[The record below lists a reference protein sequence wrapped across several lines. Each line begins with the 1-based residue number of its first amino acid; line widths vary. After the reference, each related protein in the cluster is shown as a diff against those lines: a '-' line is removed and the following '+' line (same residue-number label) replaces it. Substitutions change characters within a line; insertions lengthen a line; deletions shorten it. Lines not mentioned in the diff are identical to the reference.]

1 MTRDESFAGAKRLP
15 FFASRDWRV
24 PYYALAEILYTSK
37 RRVRGLEATWR
48 DAVTEGFRGVF
59 SFEASPRNLWG
70 QAVSTPID
78 AGTACSRTNFRPGRN
93 LHPASQFPRCC
104 DWSRGH
110 SCAPSEP
117 RIPSGLALIAA
128 LFLLLAGVGCQKQT
142 EQKTD
147 ASPAGV
153 AQVGGTTI
161 RVEAFKQLMR
171 QRAGRDPGRYASA
184 AAKEALL
191 DEMIGQ
197 EAVYAKAKAAGFDQR
212 PDIRESIKQMVIAKF
227 REEELGRSP
236 AAPGVSEQ
244 EIQQYFQEHQAK
256 YAMPAKARG
265 AMIFIHIPAAA
276 TPEKRADF
284 LARAQSI
291 LEEAKAAE
299 KMAEFATV
307 VQRNSED
314 QATRY
319 RGGDIGWVTRDAKDW
334 GLEPAL
340 VDALFS
346 VEKPGDFAPLVIT
359 EKGVYIAKLLE
370 ARPAGV
376 RSITEIRPEIAYIL
390 ARQKGEKREKD
401 FYHGMKTGL
410 DIRINRPLLD
420 SIRPP
425 APENALPPSIP
436 GNATAQLK

>member
-15 FFASRDWRV
+15 FFASRH
-24 PYYALAEILYTSK
+24 
-37 RRVRGLEATWR
+37 RGIRHA
-48 DAVTEGFRGVF
+48 
-59 SFEASPRNLWG
+59 
-70 QAVSTPID
+70 QA
-78 AGTACSRTNFRPGRN
+78 AF
-93 LHPASQFPRCC
+93 
-104 DWSRGH
+104 
-110 SCAPSEP
+110 
-117 RIPSGLALIAA
+117 
-128 LFLLLAGVGCQKQT
+128 LFLLFAGGGCQKQA

-161 RVEAFKQLMR
+161 STEAFKQLMR

-227 REEELGRSP
+227 REEELGRLA

-265 AMIFIHIPAAA
+265 AMIFIRIPATA
-276 TPEKRADF
+276 TAEKRADF
-284 LARAQSI
+284 AARAQSI
-291 LEEAKAAE
+291 LEEAKTAE
-299 KMAEFATV
+299 KMAEFAAV

-319 RGGDIGWVTRDAKDW
+319 RGGDMGWVTRDAKAW

-346 VEKPGDFAPLVIT
+346 VEKPGDFAPLVTT
-359 EKGVYIAKLLE
+359 EKGVYIVKLLE
-370 ARPAGV
+370 TRPAGV
-376 RSITEIRPEIAYIL
+376 RPFAEVRPEIGYVL
-390 ARQKGEKREKD
+390 SRQKREQREKD
-401 FYHGMKTGL
+401 FYDGVKAGL
-410 DIRINRPLLD
+410 DIRINRPLLE
-420 SIRPP
+420 SIQPP
-425 APENALPPSIP
+425 APENSLPPSIP